1 MPTLL
6 QQIETA
12 FADADA
18 QSIAALPAI
27 VIAQRE
33 KYQPMLKAM
42 YDAPHSSD
50 AYYAARADINFEF
63 SKSFQEDA
71 RYGERDH
78 IERVIKRLQKTH
90 AARNER
96 IRNKMANAGINS
108 IDVDDFKVI
117 YGQDFEGCW
126 VMGGHVV
133 SINVIWAGGYNIQSL
148 HQRVLVKVTKN
159 KEAA

>member
-1 MPTLL
+1 METLL
-6 QQIETA
+6 QQIKAA

-18 QSIAALPAI
+18 QSIAAVPAI

-42 YDAPHSSD
+42 YDAPYGSR
-50 AYYAARADINFEF
+50 AYNEAHNDLMSIW
-63 SKSFQEDA
+63 SKGFQEDA
-71 RYGERDH
+71 RYGEQDH
-78 IERVIKRLQKTH
+78 IERVVKSLQKTH
-90 AARNER
+90 AARNDR
-96 IRNKMANAGINS
+96 IHNKMAKAGITS

-117 YGQDFEGCW
+117 YGQDFQGLW
-126 VMGGHVV
+126 VVGGHVV
-133 SINVIWAGGYNIQSL
+133 EIQVIWAGGYNIQSL